1 MSDVA
6 RSAAGAVRRTVLTV
20 VADPVIRELLA
31 LHLRE
36 AGFFAVTAATSAEAC
51 RLAGEVLPDV
61 LLIDPDAPECAD
73 LAFCARLSETVR
85 IVVLSGSPACCSRGS
100 RRCSSP
106 RRRGCAGDC
115 GDASSSGRGRRRSP
129 PG

>member
-36 AGFFAVTAATSAEAC
+36 AGFFPVTAATSAEAC

-85 IVVLSGSPACCSRGS
+85 IVVLSGSPACCSRDAIS
-100 RRCSSP
+100 SALCQRRCPASTYTAA
-106 RRRGCAGDC
+106 AGLLVS
-115 GDASSSGRGRRRSP
+115 ASTA
-129 PG
+129 

>member
-36 AGFFAVTAATSAEAC
+36 AGFFAVTAATSA
-51 RLAGEVLPDV
+51 
-61 LLIDPDAPECAD
+61 
-73 LAFCARLSETVR
+73 
-85 IVVLSGSPACCSRGS
+85 
-100 RRCSSP
+100 
-106 RRRGCAGDC
+106 
-115 GDASSSGRGRRRSP
+115 
-129 PG
+129 